1 MITRDEYGIPSVV
14 ADTEQQAW
22 YELGW
27 AAAEDRLW
35 QLEYDRRRARGRW
48 AEVVGAAALPADR
61 LARRLRLVDAAAADV
76 AAMDPRTLDTFEQY
90 AAGVN
95 GYVAAHGT
103 PVEYDRGGIGWEAWT
118 PQDSVLAFKIRHVL
132 MGAWQYKV
140 ARAALRARTG
150 AEVAEKLN
158 PQPLPGMRVT
168 VPPLARIP
176 DDNRRAELVEQAR
189 ADVEAAAEHLGF
201 FAESEGGSN
210 AWVLGPSRT
219 STGKPLLANDSHRAL
234 DAPNTYWQA
243 HLRCPEF
250 AASGATFPGI
260 PGFPHF
266 GHNGRVGWAITNAA
280 GDAQDLFVEQF
291 RAGEVRT
298 ADGWVPAEVR
308 DERIVVRDG
317 EDHVERCWR
326 TPNGPVV
333 HGDPSSGG
341 PSSQWAVSLRWTA
354 TDGACEQFGVLR
366 RMLLAG
372 DVRTLLDAQ
381 DGWVDPLN
389 NLLAADVDGHIGYL
403 LRGTLPARESLAAAQ
418 VPVPG
423 WKREHHWRGRVPFA
437 EMPRTEDPPEGII
450 VTANNT
456 VTADERP
463 YVSHALNDCYRVE
476 RIHELAAAAGPA
488 TVADMRAWQGD
499 TRSVA
504 ARRWSE
510 LLAARGPFTGDAEQA
525 RALLAAGDGDLG
537 PGGEVGL
544 VHACFRREVAR
555 RVLDR
560 EIGAETRSWLMACG
574 LPGMPV
580 VLRRWFA
587 SLTWP
592 RDGVLPAH
600 ELGDELL
607 ADALAA
613 AWQQANRSGLQPWG
627 EVHRTA
633 ARHPLH
639 PVVGGEFDP
648 PRVGIGGDN
657 ETIQNGAYGWAPGAP
672 FDITN
677 LSVYRQVLDLA
688 ELGASGW
695 VIPGGASG
703 QPGSAHYADQLSGW
717 QRHELVPM
725 HPEVTR
731 PGE

>member
-1 MITRDEYGIPSVV
+1 MITRDEYGIPTVV
-14 ADTEQQAW
+14 AETEQRAW
-22 YELGW
+22 FELGW

-48 AEVVGAAALPADR
+48 AEVVGAAGLPADR
-61 LARRLRLVDAAAADV
+61 LARRLRLADAAAVDV
-76 AAMDPRTLDTFEQY
+76 AAMDPQTLGTFEQY
-90 AAGVN
+90 AAGIN
-95 GYVAAHGT
+95 AYVAERGT

-118 PQDSVLAFKIRHVL
+118 PRDSVLAFKIRHVL
-132 MGAWQYKV
+132 MGTWQYKI
-140 ARAALRARTG
+140 ARAVLRARAG

-158 PQPLPGMRVT
+158 PRPLPGMRVT
-168 VPPLARIP
+168 VPPLDRIP
-176 DDNRRAELVEQAR
+176 DRDPRAELLEQAR

-201 FAESEGGSN
+201 LAESEGGSN

-219 STGKPLLANDSHRAL
+219 KTGKPLLANDSHRAL

-243 HLRCPEF
+243 HLSCPEF
-250 AASGATFPGI
+250 SASGATFPGI

-291 RAGEVRT
+291 RDGQVRT
-298 ADGWVPAEVR
+298 ADGWEVAEVR
-308 DERIVVRDG
+308 DERIAVRDG
-317 EDHVERCWR
+317 EDHIERCWL

-333 HGDPSSGG
+333 HGDPASGA
-341 PSSQWAVSLRWTA
+341 AVSLRWTA

-372 DVRTLLDAQ
+372 DVHTLLDAQ

-389 NLLAADVDGHIGYL
+389 NLVAADVDGHIGYL
-403 LRGTLPARESLAAAQ
+403 LRGQLPARESLAAAQ

-423 WKREHHWRGRVPFA
+423 WKREHHWRGRVAFD
-437 EMPRTEDPPEGII
+437 EMPRTEDPPDDII

-463 YVSHALNDCYRVE
+463 FVSHALNDCYRVE
-476 RIHELAAAAGPA
+476 RIHELAAASGPA
-488 TVADMRAWQGD
+488 TAADMRAWQGD

-510 LLAARGPFTGDAEQA
+510 LLAARGPFTGDAEHA
-525 RALLAAGDGDLG
+525 RALLASGEGDLG
-537 PGGEVGL
+537 PGKTVGL

-560 EIGAETRSWLMACG
+560 EIGAETRAWLMECG

-587 SLTWP
+587 HLTWP
-592 RDGVLPAH
+592 RDGVLPAQ
-600 ELGDELL
+600 ELDDELL

-613 AWQQANRSGLQPWG
+613 AWRQANRSGLRPWG

-639 PVVGGEFDP
+639 PVVGDEFDP
-648 PRVGIGGDN
+648 PRVGLGGDN
-657 ETIQNGAYGWAPGAP
+657 ETIQNGAYGWEPGAA

-688 ELGASGW
+688 ELDSSGW

-703 QPGSAHYADQLSGW
+703 QPGTAHYADQLSSW

-731 PGE
+731 AGE